1 MKGTMEKEASA
12 EKAVRESRRKTRR
25 MPCPVDATL
34 EPSWRL
40 RAERWLEAGT
50 QTIPGA
56 RWLRTGLRTLHLIA
70 VGALYGGHLYAVDVT
85 RLQPALLSVLLTGG
99 LLSCFEVWQARIW
112 LVQVR
117 GAATFFKLGVLAGA
131 GLAPDLTVVLLTLAL
146 VIGSISSHMP
156 SRWRY
161 HSVLHG
167 RVAGPTEK
175 G

>member
-1 MKGTMEKEASA
+1 MEKKASA
-12 EKAVRESRRKTRR
+12 EKAAREIRRKTRR
-25 MPCPVDATL
+25 MPQLVDAAP
-34 EPSWRL
+34 EPSWRQ
-40 RAERWLEAGT
+40 RAERWMEADAK
-50 QTIPGA
+50 TIPGA

-70 VGALYGGHLYAVDVT
+70 VGALYGGHLYAVDTT
-85 RLQPALLSVLLTGG
+85 RLHSALFSVLLTGG
-99 LLSCFEVWQARIW
+99 LLVCFEVWQARIW

-117 GAATFFKLGVLAGA
+117 GVATFFKLGLLAGIS
-131 GLAPDLTVVLLTLAL
+131 LALDLTVALLTLAL

-167 RVAGPTEK
+167 CVAGPTEK

>member
-1 MKGTMEKEASA
+1 MKS
-12 EKAVRESRRKTRR
+12 ESGAK
-25 MPCPVDATL
+25 
-34 EPSWRL
+34 
-40 RAERWLEAGT
+40 
-50 QTIPGA
+50 TIPGA

-85 RLQPALLSVLLTGG
+85 RLRPALLSVLLTGA
-99 LLSCFEVWQARIW
+99 LLVCFEAWQARIW

-117 GAATFFKLGVLAGA
+117 GVATFAKFGLLAGI
-131 GLAPDLTVVLLTLAL
+131 GFAPDLTVVLLTLAL
-146 VIGSISSHMP
+146 VIGSLSSHMP

>member
-1 MKGTMEKEASA
+1 MTY
-12 EKAVRESRRKTRR
+12 
-25 MPCPVDATL
+25 PVDAPPET
-34 EPSWRL
+34 SWRE
-40 RAERWLEAGT
+40 RAERWLEAGV

-56 RWLRTGLRTLHLIA
+56 RWLRTSLRTLHLIA

-85 RLQPALLSVLLTGG
+85 RLQPALVSVLLTGG
-99 LLSCFEVWQARIW
+99 LLVCFEVWQSRIW

-117 GAATFFKLGVLAGA
+117 GVATFLKLGALAA
-131 GLAPDLTVVLLTLAL
+131 IGLTPDWTVALLTLAL

-156 SRWRY
+156 ARWRY

>member
-1 MKGTMEKEASA
+1 
-12 EKAVRESRRKTRR
+12 
-25 MPCPVDATL
+25 MPYSVDDTP
-34 EPSWRL
+34 EPSWRQ
-40 RAERWLEAGT
+40 RAERWLEADAK
-50 QTIPGA
+50 TIPGA

-70 VGALYGGHLYAVDVT
+70 VGALYGGHLYAVDIA

-99 LLSCFEVWQARIW
+99 LLLGFEVWQSRIW

-117 GAATFFKLGVLAGA
+117 GVATFVKLGLLAGI
-131 GLAPDLTVVLLTLAL
+131 GLAPDLAVALLTLAL

-167 RVAGPTEK
+167 RVAGPTER

>member
-1 MKGTMEKEASA
+1 
-12 EKAVRESRRKTRR
+12 V
-25 MPCPVDATL
+25 
-34 EPSWRL
+34 
-40 RAERWLEAGT
+40 

-56 RWLRTGLRTLHLIA
+56 RWLRTSLRTLHLIA

-85 RLQPALLSVLLTGG
+85 RLQPALFSVLLTGG
-99 LLSCFEVWQARIW
+99 LLVCFEAWQSRIW

-117 GAATFFKLGVLAGA
+117 GVATFVKLGLLAAT
-131 GLAPDLTVVLLTLAL
+131 GLTPGWTVALLTLAML
-146 VIGSISSHMP
+146 IGSISSHMP
-156 SRWRY
+156 ARWRY